1 MGQGVFAFDPTE
13 NAYWVS
19 GVKQDGKI
27 QNDIVCV
34 IDVETLKSRYIQT
47 LGQTQTTK
55 PSFAIDIK
63 NRKLYVG
70 YMAMAKF
77 EIYNIGDIK

>member
-1 MGQGVFAFDPTE
+1 VFAFDPVE
-13 NAYWVS
+13 NAYWAS
-19 GVKQDGKI
+19 GVRQDGNI
-27 QNDIVCV
+27 QNGIVSV
-34 IDVETLKSRYIQT
+34 IDAEMLKTRYVQT

-55 PSFAIDIK
+55 PSFAIDTN

-77 EIYNIGDIK
+77 EVYSIGDIK